1 MSEATF
7 YLTREVS
14 TNKYTMGT
22 LYEPISGFRCRTL
35 ERPINKI
42 DSTLKANYC
51 LPIGNYRCRV
61 EADGLM
67 QTLNIGAMGI
77 FRQAKFTGE
86 KRIDKTRSGSICV
99 GTYKDGNTLGGGS
112 DAYDSLSE
120 LLETLI
126 EDDRVKKTGGGRMWV
141 KLVIKEDIKQVF
153 AIKDQIMLKRTDWD
167 MIDDEEDDFT

>member
-14 TNKYTMGT
+14 TNKYTIGT
-22 LYEPISGFRCRTL
+22 LYEPISGFRCRTM

-51 LPIGNYRCRV
+51 LPIGSYRCRI

-67 QTLNIGAMGI
+67 QSLNIGAMGI

-86 KRIDKTRSGSICV
+86 KRIDKTRSGCICI
-99 GTYKDGNTLGGGS
+99 GTYKDGDTLGGGS

-120 LLETLI
+120 LCETLI
-126 EDDRVKKTGGGRMWV
+126 EEERVKKTSGRMWV
-141 KLVIKEDIKQVF
+141 NLVIKENIKQTYV
-153 AIKDQIMLKRTDWD
+153 IKERVMLKRTDWD
-167 MIDDEEDDFT
+167 MVDDDEEDIM

>member
-51 LPIGNYRCRV
+51 LPMGSYRCKI
-61 EADGLM
+61 ESDGLLF
-67 QTLNIGAMGI
+67 TLSIGAYGI
-77 FRQAKFTGE
+77 FRQARFTGE
-86 KRIDKTRSGSICV
+86 KRIEKTKSGCICV
-99 GTYKDGNTLGGGS
+99 GTYKDGDTLGGGAE
-112 DAYDSLSE
+112 AYGTLCE
-120 LLETLI
+120 LCEALQMT
-126 EDDRVKKTGGGRMWV
+126 
-141 KLVIKEDIKQVF
+141 
-153 AIKDQIMLKRTDWD
+153 
-167 MIDDEEDDFT
+167 